1 MSVLN
6 KEGSR
11 KQLCLLVVRL
21 LYRRLGMVS
30 PQLQEQIQSLS
41 TVELEDLGEALL
53 DFTNTADLETWL
65 GNR

>member
-53 DFTNTADLETWL
+53 DFSNTADLETWL